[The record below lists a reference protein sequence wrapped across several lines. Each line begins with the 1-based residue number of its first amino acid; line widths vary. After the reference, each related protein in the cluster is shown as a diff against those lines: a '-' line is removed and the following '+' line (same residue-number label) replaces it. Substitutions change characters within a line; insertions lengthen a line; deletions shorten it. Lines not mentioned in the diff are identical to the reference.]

1 MQQLNLSET
10 ADYLEAAT
18 IHETHEAGHAIIH
31 IGVSGAGLRFV
42 LINDCWG
49 QTILNEE

>member
-1 MQQLNLSET
+1 MQKMNLSET

-31 IGVSGAGLRFV
+31 IGVSAAGSRFV
-42 LINDCWG
+42 LINDYRG
-49 QTILNEE
+49 QTILSEE